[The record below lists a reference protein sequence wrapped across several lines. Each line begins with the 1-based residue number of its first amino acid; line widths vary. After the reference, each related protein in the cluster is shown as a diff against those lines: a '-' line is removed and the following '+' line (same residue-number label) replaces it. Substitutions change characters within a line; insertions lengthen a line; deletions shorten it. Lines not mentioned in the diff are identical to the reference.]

1 MTKTS
6 QVSGFYKLKKEER
19 LSKVK
24 EFADLTDQDIKA
36 LEEGLGM
43 EQAEKMVENVVAT
56 FRLPLGIAMNYLING
71 KEYMIPMATEE
82 TSVVAAASNAAKM
95 CRSMGGFK
103 AESTEPIMIGQIQ
116 LLTKDAKKARSAIE
130 ENKKKIIDLANTKDP
145 RLISFGGGAKDLEA
159 RIIKTGKGEMVI
171 IHLLVNVKD
180 AMGANA
186 VNTMCEAASPL
197 IEELTGGKTLLKIIS
212 NLADRRLARSE
223 VTVGKEEIGGEVVVD
238 AIINAYEFAAADP
251 YRAVTHNKGAM
262 NGITAA
268 VIATG
273 NDSRAVEAGAHAY
286 AARDGKYTTLTTWKK
301 DRDGNLHGRIELPL
315 AVGIVGGATMNPSAR
330 MSLKILNVKTAK
342 ELSEVIASVGLAQN
356 LAALRALSTEGIQR
370 GHMSLHA
377 KNIAMMA
384 GAKGKDIDII
394 AEAMVRE
401 KNINVN
407 RAKELLEEGKRWTN

>member
-1 MTKTS
+1 MAKTS
-6 QVSGFYKLKKEER
+6 QVSGFYKLKREER
-19 LSKVK
+19 LSKVA
-24 EFADLTDQDIKA
+24 EFAGLTDQEAKT
-36 LEEGLGM
+36 LEEGLGL

-56 FRLPLGIAMNYLING
+56 FRLPLGIAVNFLING

-82 TSVVAAASNAAKM
+82 TSVVAAASNAAKL
-95 CRSMGGFK
+95 CRPTGGFK
-103 AESTEPIMIGQIQ
+103 AESTEPIMTGQIQ
-116 LLTKDAKKARSAIE
+116 LLTKDAKKAKKAVE
-130 ENKKKIIDLANTKDP
+130 GNKNKILELANTKDP
-145 RLISFGGGAKDLEA
+145 RLISLGGGAKDLEA
-159 RIIKTGKGEMVI
+159 RIIKTGKGDMVI
-171 IHLLVNVKD
+171 IHLYVDVKD

-186 VNTMCEAASPL
+186 VNTMCEAVSHL

-223 VTVGKEEIGGEVVVD
+223 VTVSKNELGGLDVVD
-238 AIINAYEFAAADP
+238 AIIDAYEFAAADP

-268 VIATG
+268 TIATG

-286 AARDGKYTTLTTWKK
+286 AAMKGRYTTITSWEK
-301 DRDGNLHGRIELPL
+301 DKNGNLHGKIEIPL

-330 MSLKILNVKTAK
+330 VNLKILGVKTAK

-384 GAKGKDIDII
+384 GAKGGDIDRV
-394 AEAMVRE
+394 AEAMVMER
-401 KNINVN
+401 NINVN
-407 RAKELLEEGKRWTN
+407 RAKEILEEKQHG

>member
-1 MTKTS
+1 
-6 QVSGFYKLKKEER
+6 
-19 LSKVK
+19 
-24 EFADLTDQDIKA
+24 
-36 LEEGLGM
+36 
-43 EQAEKMVENVVAT
+43 
-56 FRLPLGIAMNYLING
+56 
-71 KEYMIPMATEE
+71 
-82 TSVVAAASNAAKM
+82 
-95 CRSMGGFK
+95 
-103 AESTEPIMIGQIQ
+103 
-116 LLTKDAKKARSAIE
+116 
-130 ENKKKIIDLANTKDP
+130 
-145 RLISFGGGAKDLEA
+145 
-159 RIIKTGKGEMVI
+159 
-171 IHLLVNVKD
+171 
-180 AMGANA
+180 
-186 VNTMCEAASPL
+186 MCEAASPL

>member
-1 MTKTS
+1 MAKTS
-6 QVSGFYKLKKEER
+6 QVSGFYKLKREER
-19 LSKVK
+19 LSRVA
-24 EFADLTDQDIKA
+24 EFAGLTDQEAKM
-36 LEEGLGM
+36 LEEGLGL

-56 FRLPLGIAMNYLING
+56 FRLPLGMAMNFLING

-82 TSVVAAASNAAKM
+82 TSVVAAASNAAKL
-95 CRSMGGFK
+95 CRPAGGFK
-103 AESTEPIMIGQIQ
+103 AESTEPIMTGQIQ
-116 LLTKDAKKARSAIE
+116 LLTKDPKKAKNAIE
-130 ENKKKIIDLANTKDP
+130 ENKKKILELANTKDP
-145 RLISFGGGAKDLEA
+145 RLISLGGGAKDLEA

-171 IHLLVNVKD
+171 IHLYVDVKD

-186 VNTMCEAASPL
+186 VNTMCEAVSPL
-197 IEELTGGKTLLKIIS
+197 IEELSGGKTLLKIIS

-223 VTVGKEEIGGEVVVD
+223 VTVGKEELGGEEVVD
-238 AIINAYEFAAADP
+238 AIIDAYEFAAADP

-268 VIATG
+268 TIATG
-273 NDSRAVEAGAHAY
+273 NDSRAVEAGAHAF
-286 AARDGKYTTLTTWKK
+286 AARQGRYTTITTWEK
-301 DRDGNLHGRIELPL
+301 DRDGDLHGRIELPL

-330 MSLKILNVKTAK
+330 VNLKILGVKTAK

-384 GAKGKDIDII
+384 GAKGVDIERVAD
-394 AEAMVRE
+394 AMVKE

-407 RAKELLEEGKRWTN
+407 RAKELLEAKQDG

>member
-1 MTKTS
+1 MAKTS
-6 QVSGFYKLKKEER
+6 QVSGFYKLKREER
-19 LSKVK
+19 LSKVA
-24 EFADLTDQDIKA
+24 EFAGLTDQEAKT
-36 LEEGLGM
+36 LEEGLGL

-56 FRLPLGIAMNYLING
+56 FRLPLGIAVNFLING

-82 TSVVAAASNAAKM
+82 TSVVAAASNAAKL
-95 CRSMGGFK
+95 CRPTGGFK
-103 AESTEPIMIGQIQ
+103 AESTEPIMTGQIQ
-116 LLTKDAKKARSAIE
+116 LLTKDAKKAKKAVE
-130 ENKKKIIDLANTKDP
+130 GNKNKILELANTKDP
-145 RLISFGGGAKDLEA
+145 RLISLGGGAKDLEA
-159 RIIKTGKGEMVI
+159 RIIKTGKGDMVI
-171 IHLLVNVKD
+171 IHLYVDVKD

-186 VNTMCEAASPL
+186 VNTMCEAVSHL

-223 VTVGKEEIGGEVVVD
+223 VTVSKDELGGPDVVD
-238 AIINAYEFAAADP
+238 AIIDAYEFAAADP

-268 VIATG
+268 TIATG

-286 AARDGKYTTLTTWKK
+286 AAMKGRYTTITSWEK
-301 DRDGNLHGRIELPL
+301 DKNGNLHGKIEIPL

-330 MSLKILNVKTAK
+330 VNLKILGVKTAK

-384 GAKGKDIDII
+384 GAKGGDIDRV
-394 AEAMVRE
+394 AEAMVMER
-401 KNINVN
+401 NINVN
-407 RAKELLEEGKRWTN
+407 RAKEILEEKQHG